1 MKFEM
6 LMTRM
11 MRRKRRTRTWKS
23 KLREKDD
30 EECDA

>member
-11 MRRKRRTRTWKS
+11 MRRKRRKGRGRV
-23 KLREKDD
+23 REKDD